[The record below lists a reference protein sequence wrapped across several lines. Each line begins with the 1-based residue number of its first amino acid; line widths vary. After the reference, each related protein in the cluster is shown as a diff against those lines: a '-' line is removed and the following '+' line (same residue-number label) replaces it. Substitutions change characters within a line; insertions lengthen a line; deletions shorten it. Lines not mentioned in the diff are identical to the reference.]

1 MEIFLSF
8 VKAFVVGGL
17 LCVIGQLLI
26 DFTKLTPARILTV
39 FVVAGVVLTMLGLYE
54 PVVKFAGAGA
64 TIPIVGFGYSLARG
78 AVKAISETGIL
89 GIFTGGITATAAGLA
104 AAIFFGWLVSI
115 IFKPSAKN

>member
-1 MEIFLSF
+1 MCIRDR
-8 VKAFVVGGL
+8 

-89 GIFTGGITATAAGLA
+89 GIFTGGITATAGGLA

>member
-78 AVKAISETGIL
+78 QGNLGDRYFRHFYGRHNRHCRRTGSRDL
-89 GIFTGGITATAAGLA
+89 FWLAGFYYL
-104 AAIFFGWLVSI
+104 
-115 IFKPSAKN
+115 